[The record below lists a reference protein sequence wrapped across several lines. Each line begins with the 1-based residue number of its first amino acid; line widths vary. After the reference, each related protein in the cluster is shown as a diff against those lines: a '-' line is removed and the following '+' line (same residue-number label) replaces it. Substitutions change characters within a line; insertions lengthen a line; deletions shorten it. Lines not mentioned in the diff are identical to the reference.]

1 MINSWRGVA
10 WLSGTAGAV
19 GSWGLHRDASQL
31 WWLGSTGDW
40 EGHWRLPC
48 CMVLL
53 PQRASCSSEAMLPPI
68 PTATPV
74 QPCLSSS
81 RARELMEAAE
91 SEGSEDLTAAE
102 REQQLGIPQLE
113 QRPSGEDGTFSEG
126 HLSEGHLDADVESEQ
141 EGAAG
146 SGAAARQRGIAGA
159 AGAAAASGTAAAA
172 AAGRGLVG
180 HPLRSPDAHP
190 LPSVSGHPLPP
201 VASHPLA
208 TPTVQGHPLA
218 SPSAH
223 PLGAS
228 PAAHPL
234 ASPPGHPL
242 GNDIM
247 SD

>member
-1 MINSWRGVA
+1 MVAAALAIGKGIGACVA
-10 WLSGTAGAV
+10 WCRCTTV
-19 GSWGLHRDASQL
+19 QL
-31 WWLGSTGDW
+31 
-40 EGHWRLPC
+40 
-48 CMVLL
+48 LL
-53 PQRASCSSEAMLPPI
+53 LAMLPPI

-102 REQQLGIPQLE
+102 REQLGAPQLE
-113 QRPSGEDGTFSEG
+113 QRPSGEDGT
-126 HLSEGHLDADVESEQ
+126 LSEGHLDADVESEQ

-159 AGAAAASGTAAAA
+159 AGAAAASGAAAA

-180 HPLRSPDAHP
+180 HPLWSPDAHP
-190 LPSVSGHPLPP
+190 LPAVSGHPLPA
-201 VASHPLA
+201 VSAHPLPAVSGHALA

-234 ASPPGHPL
+234 ASPPGHP
-242 GNDIM
+242 
-247 SD
+247 